1 MLGSAASSKIVPHS
15 IVAPSL
21 RELHRRMLLNNLRD
35 GRQYQYFDIQKDGTK
50 WVAFFTKEAT
60 GLLDQMLQQSLVRKT
75 NQEVT
80 ET

>member
-1 MLGSAASSKIVPHS
+1 
-15 IVAPSL
+15 
-21 RELHRRMLLNNLRD
+21 MLLNNLRD